1 MFRGRPQAEST
12 SGALQVSA
20 TQGILVLTD
29 HANVPV
35 TYTLFKERQTY
46 TFSSPNGISTSAD
59 KKKKKTLLSNWCDW
73 EIFQKVTD
81 LALSNPKYWTCDN
94 FKEHVRHFYFPSI
107 FTSLT

>member
-59 KKKKKTLLSNWCDW
+59 KKKKN
-73 EIFQKVTD
+73 
-81 LALSNPKYWTCDN
+81 
-94 FKEHVRHFYFPSI
+94 
-107 FTSLT
+107 SLKQLV